1 MSTKAQAFQ
10 TLLSGLSFDGVP
22 ASGYVV
28 YFVTSGTGPSIASLK
43 SIYLDENKS
52 TPAANPYTLDAD
64 GRAEIYL
71 DGVYDI
77 VVKPAVGGTVKALW
91 NVRVNVDV
99 LAGLN
104 VDRRDA
110 TAGDVNIA
118 VVAAND
124 ASATTLCIGK
134 TLTDTSANSVII
146 TPASGTIGGLASWP
160 INNSGEYA
168 LLIPIPADNDY
179 LVK

>member
-1 MSTKAQAFQ
+1 MSTKAQVFQ
-10 TLLSGLSFDGVP
+10 TLLAGLAFEGVP
-22 ASGYVV
+22 ASGYVA
-28 YFVTSGTGPSIASLK
+28 YFVTSGTGPSIATLK

-52 TPAANPYTLDAD
+52 TPAANPYTLDSD
-64 GRAEIYL
+64 GRAELYL
-71 DGVYDI
+71 DGAYD
-77 VVKPAVGGTVKALW
+77 VVIKTAVGGTVKALW

-110 TAGDVNIA
+110 SAGNVPVSI
-118 VVAAND
+118 VAAND
-124 ASATTLCIGK
+124 AAATVLCIGK
-134 TLTDTSANSVII
+134 KLTDTSANSVVI
-146 TPASGTIGGLASWP
+146 TPATGTIGGLASWSVS
-160 INNSGEYA
+160 NGGEYA